1 MNLDLIDLSGDLRL
15 IASKIRSSPRAIGR
29 YYLSSKALIDLLER
43 IKIGEVD
50 RELVVVISDLLEAN
64 DLIEVEQGK
73 EGAVADVLFFLSNPE
88 INGYPD
94 SLEISRLISL
104 LTEKH

>member
-1 MNLDLIDLSGDLRL
+1 MNLEPIDLSGDLEI
-15 IASKIRSSPRAIGR
+15 IASKVRKSPCNIEK
-29 YYLSSKALIDLLER
+29 YYLSREALINFLER
-43 IKIGEVD
+43 IKAGDVNK
-50 RELVVVISDLLEAN
+50 ELAVVISDLLEAN
-64 DLIEVEQGK
+64 DSVVVEQGK

-104 LTEKH
+104 LTEKR